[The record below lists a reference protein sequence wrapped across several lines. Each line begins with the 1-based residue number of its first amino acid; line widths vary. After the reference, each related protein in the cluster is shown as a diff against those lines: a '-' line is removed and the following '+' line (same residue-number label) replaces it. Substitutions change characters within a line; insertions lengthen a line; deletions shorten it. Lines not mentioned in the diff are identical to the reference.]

1 MLLNTKETSKI
12 LENHYRYTVSVLNWM
27 LKALKKTSR
36 SFKDI
41 SLSFSKHPVTNDI
54 IALKNEDAIK
64 KSVINLCRTRIDER
78 FFNELLGTSIEDTL
92 FEVVG
97 PDIGSSLEEEIS
109 VLLTNFEPRVDLT
122 DVNVNT
128 DADIHGLY
136 ITIKYNIV
144 GVPLPVQTIEFL
156 LQPNRI

>member
-1 MLLNTKETSKI
+1 MK
-12 LENHYRYTVSVLNWM
+12 NHYRYTVSVLNWM
-27 LKALKKTSR
+27 PRVKKSR

-41 SLSFSKHPVTNDI
+41 SLSFSKHPVTKDI

-64 KSVINLCRTRIDER
+64 KSVINLCRTRLDER

-97 PDIGSSLEEEIS
+97 PDIGASLEEEIS
-109 VLLTNFEPRVDLT
+109 TLLSNFEPRIDLT
-122 DVNVNT
+122 EVNINT
-128 DADIHGLY
+128 QIDHNGLF
-136 ITIKYNIV
+136 ITIRYDIV